1 MPVIKFE
8 QVDKYAFN
16 LLFANLTSLE
26 EMTDAYERIIKQ
38 FKSAGFVFEQEPIF
52 ASHSV
57 AYDKGFNEAQDAS
70 ITITKYWKILLMIQ
84 IVFHPISDRFK
95 WFSDTTQQVLRDL
108 AMEYNL

>member
-8 QVDKYAFN
+8 QVDEYSFD
-16 LLFANLTSLE
+16 LLFTPMTSLE
-26 EMTDAYERIIKQ
+26 EMTAMYEKVIKQ
-38 FKSAGFVFEQEPIF
+38 FRGAGFVFLQEPVF

-57 AYDKGFNEAQDAS
+57 VYRKGVNEAQDAS
-70 ITITKYWKILLMIQ
+70 ITITKYWKILLMIE

-95 WFSDTTQQVLRDL
+95 WYSDTTQQVLRDL